1 MYPPLD
7 LRQVQ
12 CFVAAAASG
21 TMTAAANEL
30 HLSQSAV
37 SLGVAGLERRLGVQL
52 LIRRRARPLLLTPAG
67 RRLLPTARELLASA
81 EGLQREAAATSGVAG
96 PLTVGC
102 FTTLAPLVLP
112 ELLDGFLASHPE
124 VDLGFLDGPVPE
136 LEAAMRAGT
145 CDLAIVDVLDASP
158 DVELEPLMGV
168 RPYALFAA
176 GDPLA
181 RRRSVKLEDLAR
193 REDLILFSLPPSD
206 AFLMGLFT
214 ARGLAPPRVRH
225 RTSSHEL
232 VRGLVGRG
240 LGYALLATRPAH
252 DLTHEGREVVAV
264 RIAGDVADARFAL
277 ARVKGSR
284 LTRQAAAFGRLC
296 RERLGAARSSD
307 PRSGSRQPQ

>member
-12 CFVAAAASG
+12 CFVAASASG
-21 TMTAAANEL
+21 TMTAAAGEL

-112 ELLDGFLASHPE
+112 ELLGGFIADHPE

-136 LEAAMRAGT
+136 LEDAMRAGA

-158 DVELEPLMGV
+158 DVELEPLTAI

-176 GDPLA
+176 GDPFA
-181 RRRSVKLEDLAR
+181 RRRSVRLEDLAR
-193 REDLILFSLPPSD
+193 RDDLILFSLPPSA

-214 ARGLAPPRVRH
+214 ARGLAPAVKH

-240 LGYALLATRPAH
+240 LGYALLVTRPAH

-264 RIAGDVADARFAL
+264 RIAGDVPDARFAL
-277 ARVKGSR
+277 ARLRGAR
-284 LTRQAAAFGRLC
+284 LTRQAAAFARLS
-296 RERLGAARSSD
+296 RERLAAPD
-307 PRSGSRQPQ
+307 

>member
-1 MYPPLD
+1 MKGTSGASLMYPPLD

-12 CFVAAAASG
+12 CFVTAADTG
-21 TMTAAANEL
+21 TMTAAAAGL

-67 RRLLPTARELLASA
+67 RRLLPTARELLSA
-81 EGLQREAAATSGVAG
+81 ADGLAREAAGVAG

-102 FTTLAPLVLP
+102 FATLAPLVLP
-112 ELLDGFLASHPE
+112 DLLDGFRAGHPE

-136 LEAAMRAGT
+136 LEAAMRAGA
-145 CDLAIVDVLDASP
+145 CDLAIVDVMDASP
-158 DVELEPLMGV
+158 DVELEPLMGL

-176 GDPLA
+176 GDPMA
-181 RRRSVKLEDLAR
+181 RRRSVRLEDLAR
-193 REDLILFSLPPSD
+193 RDDLILFSLPPSE

-214 ARGLAPPRVRH
+214 ARGLTPAVRH

-240 LGYALLATRPAH
+240 LGYALLVTRPAH
-252 DLTHEGREVVAV
+252 ELTHEGREVVAV
-264 RIAGDVADARFAL
+264 RLAGEVADARFAL
-277 ARVKGSR
+277 ARVRGAQ
-284 LTRQAAAFGRLC
+284 LTRQAAAFARLC
-296 RERLGAARSSD
+296 RERLAAA
-307 PRSGSRQPQ
+307 

>member
-12 CFVAAAASG
+12 CFVAAAAGG
-21 TMTAAANEL
+21 TMTAAAGEL

-37 SLGVAGLERRLGVQL
+37 SLAVAGLERRLGVQL
-52 LIRRRARPLLLTPAG
+52 LVRRRARPLLLTPAG
-67 RRLLPTARELLASA
+67 RRLLPTARELLTSA
-81 EGLQREAAATSGVAG
+81 EDLRREAAATSGVAG

-112 ELLDGFLASHPE
+112 ELLDAFLADHPE

-136 LEAAMRAGT
+136 LEAAMRAGA

-158 DVELEPLMGV
+158 DVELEALMGV

-176 GDPLA
+176 DDPMA
-181 RRRSVKLEDLAR
+181 RRRSVRLEDLAR
-193 REDLILFSLPPSD
+193 RDDLILFSLPPSA
-206 AFLMGLFT
+206 AFLMGLFA
-214 ARGLAPPRVRH
+214 ARELEPRVRH

-277 ARVKGSR
+277 ARVRGSR
-284 LTRQAAAFGRLC
+284 LTRQAAAFARLC
-296 RERLGAARSSD
+296 RERLSAPSD
-307 PRSGSRQPQ
+307 PGRSMTNSSS